1 MQATSLI
8 WLSRCPS
15 EKGDNTAQPKAQ
27 ERPSEGAEA
36 CAQSRQP
43 DTKAMH
49 LHYLGVRFSGRP
61 DGSSFHS

>member
-15 EKGDNTAQPKAQ
+15 ENGDNTAQPKAQ

-36 CAQSRQP
+36 CAQSRQL
-43 DTKAMH
+43 TKAMH
-49 LHYLGVRFSGRP
+49 LHYFGVRFCGRP